1 MSSWVQ
7 TLNQFYDDSMNRAT
21 VEVPDENGK
30 ETRLNLT
37 GFSHGCTSNCVQGQS
52 PLEFDG
58 TELNNADNVA
68 QVAKRIVGKHAVNH
82 PAHGTAEPEM
92 RGLYM
97 LLTMN
102 NEGGMEVLKYAA
114 RLFQERPDIYA
125 SKPVQLAL
133 EIFKVSRR

>member
-1 MSSWVQ
+1 
-7 TLNQFYDDSMNRAT
+7 MNRAT
-21 VEVPDENGK
+21 VEVPDEHGK
-30 ETRLNLT
+30 ETRLDLT
-37 GFSHGCTSNCVQGQS
+37 GFSHGCTTNCVQGQT
-52 PLEFDG
+52 PMEFDG
-58 TELNNADNVA
+58 SDLNNGEQNP
-68 QVAKRIVGKHAVNH
+68 QVAKRILGKHAVNH

-114 RLFQERPDIYA
+114 RLFQERPEIYA